1 MVLGVPFYAA
11 DPSAPGG
18 WIINTAAFSI
28 PADRMQGDLGR
39 DAPRGFGATQINSP
53 CGGSSCSPSASGCRR
68 ARMFNIFNHPN
79 FGSPVNYLSSPLLA
93 QATQTLNSYLG
104 SGYPRNRSG

>member
-1 MVLGVPFYAA
+1 
-11 DPSAPGG
+11 
-18 WIINTAAFSI
+18 
-28 PADRMQGDLGR
+28 MQGDLGR

-53 CGGSSCSPSASGCRR
+53 CRGQFVLTERFRLQASAD
-68 ARMFNIFNHPN
+68 MFNIFNHPN
-79 FGSPVNYLSSPLLA
+79 FGSPVNYLSSPLLG